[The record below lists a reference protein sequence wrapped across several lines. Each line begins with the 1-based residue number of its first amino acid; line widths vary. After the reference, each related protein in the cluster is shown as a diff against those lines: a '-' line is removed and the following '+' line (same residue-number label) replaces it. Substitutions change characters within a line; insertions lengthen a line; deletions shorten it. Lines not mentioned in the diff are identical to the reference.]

1 MESGEFLVLCP
12 DLWKTR
18 DVKRSKVP
26 NPGILQGMD
35 AAPKDPGAQ
44 GTGPPTPTGVGISF
58 PPRGMCW
65 RSRNSWEWCLLGTL
79 CQLTVCCLLPV
90 QSGGPFR
97 IAPQHSCF
105 TPCPVCPSDC
115 CPRQPGSPPRPVRGG
130 RCYWSPKLRS
140 PWSVPFILTT
150 RLPPEEVALSRF
162 HARKLKP
169 GEACPRSRLGSSETG
184 LPSRFPRTVYS
195 STLVPD

>member
-1 MESGEFLVLCP
+1 
-12 DLWKTR
+12 
-18 DVKRSKVP
+18 
-26 NPGILQGMD
+26 
-35 AAPKDPGAQ
+35 
-44 GTGPPTPTGVGISF
+44 
-58 PPRGMCW
+58 MCW

-115 CPRQPGSPPRPVRGG
+115 CPRQHGSPPRPVRGG
-130 RCYWSPKLRS
+130 RCYWSSKLRS

-162 HARKLKP
+162 RERKLKP
-169 GEACPRSRLGSSETG
+169 GRLAHAHGWGAARRGFRPGSRELCTPAPSSQTDPCRRALGRICA
-184 LPSRFPRTVYS
+184 P
-195 STLVPD
+195 STLIRTYCLS